1 MLISTFSWNKC
12 IEVYSIVID
21 ALLASSFMEDLNAS
35 YFLVDMNSGLSD
47 TFLPFNSC
55 HARFEIAN
63 ELSSPVFSLSPCLF
77 IRLEL

>member
-47 TFLPFNSC
+47 TFLSFNSFM
-55 HARFEIAN
+55 RG
-63 ELSSPVFSLSPCLF
+63 LK
-77 IRLEL
+77 